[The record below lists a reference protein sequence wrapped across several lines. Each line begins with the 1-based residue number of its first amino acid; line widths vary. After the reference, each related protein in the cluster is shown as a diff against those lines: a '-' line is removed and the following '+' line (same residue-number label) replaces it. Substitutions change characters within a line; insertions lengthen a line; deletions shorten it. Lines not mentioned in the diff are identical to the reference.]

1 MKGIKFILM
10 GLMFVLIGGF
20 ILVDSQSNLGGYGE
34 FALFLIGIV
43 LGIKGLT
50 EKEQINLDIKY
61 VQIIQK

>member
-50 EKEQINLDIKY
+50 EKE
-61 VQIIQK
+61 

>member
-34 FALFLIGIV
+34 LAFFIIGII
-43 LGIKGLT
+43 LGIKGLK
-50 EKEQINLDIKY
+50 EKE
-61 VQIIQK
+61 